1 MFEAPK
7 IYDMVSPGLEYV
19 HKGLEP
25 LCNRGPRVEA
35 YGMCLALG
43 SEQEE

>member
-25 LCNRGPRVEA
+25 FVIEDLEWKHMACVLP
-35 YGMCLALG
+35 
-43 SEQEE
+43 